1 MSDLLLRLRIPFN
14 QEFVRKRCRKTETV
28 RFWDDG
34 QVLVGTVEPEAAPVA
49 YGVSEIDGLAERC
62 LHGSSYFVRSFKG
75 SLWWPLIG
83 SRGFVGIEDF
93 GRLAAEGDEGALL
106 AVDPS
111 IETPLDVS
119 PLRPDAY
126 FEQNLWRTMGN
137 STNGERW
144 ARAHIGASRMMFCE
158 DKVYLEA
165 GEPIYYLVHSMVR
178 GAFDVA
184 VGPSALDRR
193 GTAAIGVPGPSA
205 SARLECARRGTAFA
219 IGEVDEEIRTLLD
232 RGNSVSGRPKV
243 ETVLQCHA
251 PDTAALSCAR
261 AMAEFL
267 WSEARRDGYW
277 TDSLR
282 RSVPILASACDPD
295 ATTENLPHLEVLG
308 QLALA
313 KDMAVRNEFFNE
325 IRDARDVLRRL
336 RSFGH
341 GALAEEDE
349 AALTGLGA
357 NVFGTAAA
365 CRATDP
371 MVLNEDA
378 AQ

>member
-1 MSDLLLRLRIPFN
+1 MSELLLTLRIPYT
-14 QEFVRKRCRKTETV
+14 QEFVRRRCRNTETE
-28 RFWDDG
+28 RFWDEG
-34 QVLVGTVEPEAAPVA
+34 QVLVGTVKPDAAPVA
-49 YGVSEIDGLAERC
+49 YRVSDTDALAERR
-62 LHGSSYFVRSFKG
+62 LHGSSYSVRSFKG

-83 SRGFVGIEDF
+83 SRGFVKIEDF
-93 GRLAAEGDEGALL
+93 VRLAAEHDEGALL

-111 IETPLDVS
+111 IETPLKVS
-119 PLRPDAY
+119 PLRPEDY
-126 FEQNLWRTMGN
+126 FERNPWRRMGN

-158 DKVYLEA
+158 GKVFVEA
-165 GEPIYYLVHSMVR
+165 GEPVYYLVHSAVR
-178 GAFDVA
+178 GAFDVV

-193 GTAAIGVPGPSA
+193 GASTVGVPGPSA
-205 SARLECARRGTAFA
+205 PARLECARRGTAFA

-243 ETVLQCHA
+243 ETVLPCHA

-267 WSEARRDGYW
+267 WSEAKREGYW

-282 RSVPILASACDPD
+282 RSVPILARTRDAD
-295 ATTENLPHLEVLG
+295 ATTEDLPYREVLE
-308 QLALA
+308 QLASS

-341 GALAEEDE
+341 GTLAEDDE

-365 CRATDP
+365 CPATDP
-371 MVLNEDA
+371 MVLNEDV

>member
-1 MSDLLLRLRIPFN
+1 MPRRSPTGLSD
-14 QEFVRKRCRKTETV
+14 T
-28 RFWDDG
+28 D
-34 QVLVGTVEPEAAPVA
+34 A
-49 YGVSEIDGLAERC
+49 LAERL
-62 LHGSSYFVRSFKG
+62 LHGSSYSIRSFKD

-83 SRGFVGIEDF
+83 SRGFIGLGDF
-93 GRLAAEGDEGALL
+93 VCLAAGGDEGALL

-126 FEQNLWRTMGN
+126 FEQNLWRTIGN
-137 STNGERW
+137 STIGERW

-193 GTAAIGVPGPSA
+193 GTPEIRLPGPTA
-205 SARLECARRGTAFA
+205 WARLECARRGTAFA
-219 IGEVDEEIRTLLD
+219 IGEFDEEVRTLLD
-232 RGNSVSGRPKV
+232 RGNSVSGRPQV
-243 ETVLQCHA
+243 ETVLQFHA

-261 AMAEFL
+261 ALAEFL
-267 WSEARRDGYW
+267 WREACREGYW

-282 RSVPILASACDPD
+282 RSVPILGSTRDPD
-295 ATTENLPHLEVLG
+295 FTTENLPHREVLE
-308 QLALA
+308 QLASS
-313 KDMAVRNEFFNE
+313 KNTVIRDEFFNE

-341 GALAEEDE
+341 GTLAE
-349 AALTGLGA
+349 AALSVLGA
-357 NVFGTAAA
+357 QFDVVAAGPA
-365 CRATDP
+365 AGRIA
-371 MVLNEDA
+371 MIEEA